1 MTVLLLAAKR
11 SGTSYMQQS
20 QTAGD
25 ITVPQYVISM
35 IFKDCPG
42 LLDPQNLRKNLRT
55 FRDMQESQTSATLI

>member
-11 SGTSYMQQS
+11 SGASYMQS
-20 QTAGD
+20 QAAGD